1 MRLYGRPR
9 PMIKNYFAAFTL
21 IIILLLPSCVTP
33 RKTRYLQEPDKYVPA
48 YPEYHTPVDYEVM
61 KSDELNIRV
70 ITLDPES
77 RKIFNSSS
85 ESSSSSLASAYKGLY
100 TYTVYEDG
108 TIDFPYIGAIPVA
121 GKTTRQIKKDI
132 EEKLREYVK
141 DCSVEVRLVN
151 AYFNLLT
158 EGSASRHALTK
169 EKMTLFE
176 ALAVGGDLSKYA
188 DRQHVKVLRQL
199 PSGETEIKEFDIRSQ
214 DILGSEYYYIQP
226 NDIIYVKAF
235 NGQFFRVDSFLTA
248 IGITSTTISF
258 GLLIWSI
265 VNLCTGLANGTA
277 Q

>member
-1 MRLYGRPR
+1 ML
-9 PMIKNYFAAFTL
+9 KNYFAVFTL
-21 IIILLLPSCVTP
+21 IMILVLPSCVTP
-33 RKTRYLQEPDKYVPA
+33 RKTRYLQEPDNYVPA
-48 YPEYHTPVDYEVM
+48 YPEYHTPADYQVM

-77 RKIFNSSS
+77 RKIFNTSSDA
-85 ESSSSSLASAYKGLY
+85 SSSSSLSSAYKGLY

-121 GKTTRQIKKDI
+121 GKTTRQIKKEI
-132 EEKLREYVK
+132 EEQLREYVR

-169 EKMTLFE
+169 EKMTIFE
-176 ALAVGGDLSKYA
+176 ALAVGGDLSRYA

-235 NGQFFRVDSFLTA
+235 KGQFFRIDSFLTA

-258 GLLIWSI
+258 GVLVWSI
-265 VNLCTGLANGTA
+265 VNLCLGAANGTA

>member
-1 MRLYGRPR
+1 ML
-9 PMIKNYFAAFTL
+9 KNYFAVFTL
-21 IIILLLPSCVTP
+21 IAIILMPSCVTP

-48 YPEYHTPVDYEVM
+48 YPEYHTPADYQIM

-77 RKIFNSSS
+77 SKIFNASTSTNGTM
-85 ESSSSSLASAYKGLY
+85 SSSSYKGLD

-108 TIDFPYIGAIPVA
+108 TIDFPYLGAIQVA

-132 EEKLREYVK
+132 EAALRDYVK

-151 AYFNLLT
+151 SYFNLLT
-158 EGSASRHALTK
+158 ENQASRHALTK
-169 EKMTLFE
+169 EKMTIFE
-176 ALAVGGDLSKYA
+176 ALAVGGDLSTYA
-188 DRQHVKVLRQL
+188 DRQHVKVLRQM

-235 NGQFFRVDSFLTA
+235 KGQFFRVDSFLTA

-258 GLLIWSI
+258 GVLIWSI
-265 VNLCTGLANGTA
+265 VNLCKGLAGGE
-277 Q
+277 

>member
-1 MRLYGRPR
+1 ML
-9 PMIKNYFAAFTL
+9 KNYFATFTL
-21 IIILLLPSCVTP
+21 ICIILMPSCVTP

-48 YPEYHTPVDYEVM
+48 YPEYHTPADYEVM

-85 ESSSSSLASAYKGLY
+85 ESSSTSLSSAYKGLY

-108 TIDFPYIGAIPVA
+108 TIDFPYLGAIPVA
-121 GKTTRQIKKDI
+121 GKTTREIKKEI
-132 EEKLREYVK
+132 EAQLRDYVK

-151 AYFNLLT
+151 SYFNLLT
-158 EGSASRHALTK
+158 EAGASRHALTK
-169 EKMTLFE
+169 EKMTIFE
-176 ALAVGGDLSKYA
+176 ALAVGGDLSTYS
-188 DRQHVKVLRQL
+188 DRKHVKVLRQM

-235 NGQFFRVDSFLTA
+235 KGQFFRVNSFLTA

-258 GLLIWSI
+258 GVLIWSI
-265 VNLCTGLANGTA
+265 VNLCKGLAGGNA

>member
-1 MRLYGRPR
+1 M
-9 PMIKNYFAAFTL
+9 
-21 IIILLLPSCVTP
+21 PSCVTP

-48 YPEYHTPVDYEVM
+48 YPEYHIPADYQIM

-77 RKIFNSSS
+77 SKIFNASSTTTNSLSSS
-85 ESSSSSLASAYKGLY
+85 YKGLD

-108 TIDFPYIGAIPVA
+108 TIDFPYLGAILVA
-121 GKTTRQIKKDI
+121 GKTTRQIKKNI
-132 EEKLREYVK
+132 EAALRDYVK

-151 AYFNLLT
+151 SYFNLLT
-158 EGSASRHALTK
+158 ENQASRHALTK
-169 EKMTLFE
+169 EKMTIFE

-188 DRQHVKVLRQL
+188 DRQHVKVLRQM

-235 NGQFFRVDSFLTA
+235 KGQFFRVNSFLTA

-258 GLLIWSI
+258 GLLVWSI
-265 VNLCTGLANGTA
+265 VNLCKGLAGG

>member
-1 MRLYGRPR
+1 
-9 PMIKNYFAAFTL
+9 MIKNYFAAFTL
-21 IIILLLPSCVTP
+21 IVILLLPSYVTP

-48 YPEYHTPVDYEVM
+48 YPEYHTPADYQVM

-77 RKIFNSSS
+77 SKIFNASTS
-85 ESSSSSLASAYKGLY
+85 ESSSTLSSAYKGLD
-100 TYTVYEDG
+100 TYTVYDDG
-108 TIDFPYIGAIPVA
+108 TIDFPYLGTIPVA
-121 GKTTRQIKKDI
+121 GKTTRQIKKEI
-132 EEKLREYVK
+132 ESQLRDYVK

-151 AYFNLLT
+151 SFFNLLT
-158 EGSASRHALTK
+158 ENSASRHALTK
-169 EKMTLFE
+169 EKMTIFE

-199 PSGETEIKEFDIRSQ
+199 PSGQTEIKEFDIRSK

-235 NGQFFRVDSFLTA
+235 KGQFFRVDSFLTA

-258 GLLIWSI
+258 GVLIWSI
-265 VNLCTGLANGTA
+265 VNLCKGAAAGNA